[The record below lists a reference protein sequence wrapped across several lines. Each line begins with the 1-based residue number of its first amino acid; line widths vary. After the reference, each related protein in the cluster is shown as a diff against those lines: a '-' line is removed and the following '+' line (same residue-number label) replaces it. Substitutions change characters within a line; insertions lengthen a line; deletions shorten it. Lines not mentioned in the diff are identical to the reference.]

1 LSKELGLLEL
11 GMRAKVYKTIAE
23 MQDSKKLRELGVE
36 EITVVETKRTLAV
49 QMAYYSRGRMNAKDV
64 KEMYRVAGLYAL
76 STEEANTKNTW
87 TLESKHI
94 EGKAVDIAPMK
105 NGVIWWNAPAEVWQ
119 TMGEIGESC
128 GLKWGGRWKDC
139 KDTPHFEV

>member
-1 LSKELGLLEL
+1 MSKELGLLEL

-23 MQDSKKLRELGVE
+23 MQDSKKLKELGVE

-105 NGVIWWNAPAEVWQ
+105 NGVIWWNAPEEVWQ

>member
-1 LSKELGLLEL
+1 MSKELGLLEL